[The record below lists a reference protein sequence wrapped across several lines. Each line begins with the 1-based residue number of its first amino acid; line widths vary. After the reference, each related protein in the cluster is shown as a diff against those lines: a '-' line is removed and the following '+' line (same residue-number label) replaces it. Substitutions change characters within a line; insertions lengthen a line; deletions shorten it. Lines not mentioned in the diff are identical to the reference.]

1 MVAAALVLLSTAPP
15 QVLAASPAWLIP
27 APAVAIIGREITMSG
42 ARSLPDPPSDPNT
55 TYRPRH
61 LTHPFLP
68 AFREWASASG
78 GDAHKAV
85 AVNSLGK
92 WKTATQMTAITAL
105 LGAGACGPAAHAVAA
120 SGIALLWASAAL
132 ALASLWIYMKAGLP
146 HMLK

>member
-1 MVAAALVLLSTAPP
+1 VLH
-15 QVLAASPAWLIP
+15 ASPAWLIP

-42 ARSLPDPPSDPNT
+42 AFA
-55 TYRPRH
+55 PRRAPTAETQP
-61 LTHPFLP
+61 LTRRAHVS

-105 LGAGACGPAAHAVAA
+105 LGAGAAGPAAHAVAA
-120 SGIALLWASAAL
+120 SGIALLWASAGL